1 MRKMKLLAG
10 IVLSVITVFTSVGA
24 VKAEEGTVTDGP
36 KIKVDIETEAEERQI
51 SEEYFE
57 ALKQYL
63 GWDFGENKVS
73 VQTSDTVSFTFDLEA
88 SGLVEGDVS
97 TLLFTEI
104 PPCYRDS
111 NGKLKFAESMGK
123 GHFEIAYAQWNERDG
138 RWGNHFSTHIGTDGK
153 NTYTLENTK
162 M

>member
-1 MRKMKLLAG
+1 MKRKNVITSVAG
-10 IVLSVITVFTSVGA
+10 IVLSVITVFTSVGT

-104 PPCYRDS
+104 PPCYREDRKS
-111 NGKLKFAESMGK
+111 VV
-123 GHFEIAYAQWNERDG
+123 
-138 RWGNHFSTHIGTDGK
+138 
-153 NTYTLENTK
+153 
-162 M
+162 

>member
-24 VKAEEGTVTDGP
+24 VRAEEGTVTDGS

-73 VQTSDTVSFTFDLEA
+73 VQTSDTLSFTFDLEA
-88 SGLVEGDVS
+88 NGL
-97 TLLFTEI
+97 TEKDI
-104 PPCYRDS
+104 SSIWLYVV
-111 NGKLKFAESMGK
+111 
-123 GHFEIAYAQWNERDG
+123 HHVIEI
-138 RWGNHFSTHIGTDGK
+138 
-153 NTYTLENTK
+153 LMEN
-162 M
+162 